1 MNDTVVRARI
11 DRQVKADAT
20 AVLAEMGLTLSDGV
34 RMALH
39 RIARD
44 KTLPFHPMDDFEP
57 GPITRAAML
66 DTEMQSFDT
75 VDELFAHLH
84 AED

>member
-1 MNDTVVRARI
+1 MNNTVVRARI

-57 GPITRAAML
+57 GPITIAAL
-66 DTEMQSFDT
+66 QETDLKSFAT
-75 VDELFAHLH
+75 IDELF
-84 AED
+84 EDLNADD